1 MPARW
6 LHVAVWVLQNCRLF
20 PALMSSFPPSHPFE
34 MLRDHSSGVVKQRC
48 GSNITTWIFFPRLS
62 GLGNA
67 DKNSRRHLDSA
78 VAHFTSGIKMLF
90 VIRLL
95 LTSWN
100 GSSPPN
106 TDDQTRDA
114 NVPDIVGVAAE
125 EDLLTLQSLREQ
137 KKIFLTPSD
146 RKMKPGGSVL
156 NLRSR
161 LTVHGTT
168 LFWDG

>member
-1 MPARW
+1 MDWVTLIKIVGDIWIRLWPT
-6 LHVAVWVLQNCRLF
+6 LHLELKCF
-20 PALMSSFPPSHPFE
+20 
-34 MLRDHSSGVVKQRC
+34 
-48 GSNITTWIFFPRLS
+48 
-62 GLGNA
+62 
-67 DKNSRRHLDSA
+67 
-78 VAHFTSGIKMLF
+78 F

-114 NVPDIVGVAAE
+114 NVPDIAGVAAE
-125 EDLLTLQSLREQ
+125 GDMLTLQPLRER
-137 KKIFLTPSD
+137 KKAFLTPAD

-161 LTVHGTT
+161 LTVHRTT